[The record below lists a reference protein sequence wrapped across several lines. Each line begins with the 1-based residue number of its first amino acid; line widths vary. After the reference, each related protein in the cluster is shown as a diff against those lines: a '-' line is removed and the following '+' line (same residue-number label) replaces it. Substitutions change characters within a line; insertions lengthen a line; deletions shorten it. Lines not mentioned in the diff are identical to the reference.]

1 MADNLALVYVFGLGM
16 VAVVNPCGFA
26 MLPAYVGFFVGAEDI
41 SSPLSRRIVR
51 TGTIGLSLTA
61 GFMVV
66 FLTLGLAIQLT
77 AGNLVAQLP
86 WVSIVLGV
94 AMFAMGIALFRG
106 HHINVRLPFNPAA
119 PRDRLHRSVF
129 VFGVSYALVSLACT
143 IPLFLASVMTSL
155 TGGNIVNGV
164 LHFVAYAA
172 GMGLVLTV
180 LTLALSLAQ
189 LSIVTSIR
197 RVLPY
202 VERAGAVFLSLSGA
216 YVAYYGWYTLRV
228 YSGDLNAGGPAKYI
242 YNLSGQASSFIQT
255 TGPARIGVILLA
267 ILAAALI
274 VAFGYKSTARPAANA
289 PAAAPTTEPGDSN
302 VVSPP

>member
-41 SSPLSRRIVR
+41 TSPLSRRIVR

-66 FLTLGLAIQLT
+66 FLALGLVIQLT
-77 AGNLVAQLP
+77 AGNLVARLP
-86 WVSIVLGV
+86 WVSIGLGV
-94 AMFAMGIALFRG
+94 AMFAMGIALLRG
-106 HHINVRLPFNPAA
+106 HHINVQLPFNPAA
-119 PRDRLHRSVF
+119 PCDRLHRTVF

-189 LSIVTSIR
+189 LSIVTNMR
-197 RVLPY
+197 KVLPY
-202 VERAGAVFLSLSGA
+202 VERAGAILLSLSGV
-216 YVAYYGWYTLRV
+216 YVTYYGWYSLRV
-228 YSGDLNAGGPAKYI
+228 YDGDLSAGGPAKYI
-242 YNLSGQASSFIQT
+242 YDLSGQANSFIQT
-255 TGPARIGVILLA
+255 TGPARIGLILLA
-267 ILAAALI
+267 ILAAALM
-274 VAFGYKSTARPAANA
+274 VAFGYKRTARPEPNA
-289 PAAAPTTEPGDSN
+289 PAAASTEAGDDN
-302 VVSPP
+302 VVTPP